1 MSISDSNEAGIF
13 PVAATVP
20 VLPVFLP
27 VILPVVFLP
36 VFFPFWLLVFLEGL
50 ILEDERG
57 EDSVLKIF
65 GLLILDASPSQEA
78 VGILSIGPGLEPAA
92 NLILEGEL
100 VLRSSGWIGA
110 PLLTFLLGVGKPLG
124 IK

>member
-1 MSISDSNEAGIF
+1 MHGADANEASIF
-13 PVAATVP
+13 PVAAAVP

-36 VFFPFWLLVFLEGL
+36 VFFPLWLLVFLEGL
-50 ILEDERG
+50 ELENERG
-57 EDSVLKIF
+57 EDSGIKIF
-65 GLLILDASPSQEA
+65 GLLILNASPHQEA
-78 VGILSIGPGLEPAA
+78 EGVLSVGPGLEPAA
-92 NLILEGEL
+92 HLILEGEL